1 MVRGEGIC
9 HSNAR
14 ESLKIKISGAKV
26 EVSAFVPEGVEKEIR
41 KDVSLSDDDSANPHC
56 LLIATARSANRR
68 E

>member
-41 KDVSLSDDDSANPHC
+41 KDVSLSDDDSATR
-56 LLIATARSANRR
+56 TAC
-68 E
+68 